1 MAYANEYG
9 SGINL
14 TALMIPTQAA
24 TVYAAQ
30 EASLYL
36 PGTMIPIVEV
46 NEGSA
51 SAQIAV
57 MGSVTA
63 TTVTNNGNGTQE
75 GPLNAAGDGI
85 DFPTILP
92 ANTAVPLNLDLI
104 AARSVIRDLGR
115 ADFNDFGRILGNS
128 IAAAVDARVSA
139 NLGALTVVAP
149 AGGAVT
155 LLDDP
160 YNAIGTIRNAGE
172 TGPLSC
178 VVSAAKYGD
187 FMKVI
192 GNAGFAGSETQ
203 NAAMRSGF
211 LGMIAGVPC
220 YVSSHFN
227 ATNTGLTTPDF
238 AVFSQDAV
246 RMATQG
252 GVKVEFER
260 QAAAVGTNIVASI
273 AFASAVIDTTR
284 GVTVGTA

>member
-51 SAQIAV
+51 SAQIAK
-57 MGSVTA
+57 MGTVAA
-63 TTVTNNGNGTQE
+63 TTVTNNG
-75 GPLNAAGDGI
+75 DGSAETDPGA

-92 ANTAVPLNLDLI
+92 SNTAVNLNLDLI

-128 IAAAVDARVSA
+128 IASAVDARVSA
-139 NLGALTVVAP
+139 NLGALGTVAP
-149 AGGAVT
+149 SAN
-155 LLDDP
+155 LLDDL
-160 YNAIGTIRNAGE
+160 YDAIGTIRDAGE

-273 AFASAVIDTTR
+273 AFASGVIDTTR

>member
-51 SAQIAV
+51 TAQIAV
-57 MGSVTA
+57 MGSVAA
-63 TTVTNNGNGTQE
+63 TTITNNG
-75 GPLNAAGDGI
+75 DGSAETDPGA

-92 ANTAVPLNLDLI
+92 SNTAVNLNLDLI

-128 IAAAVDARVSA
+128 IASAVDARVSA

-149 AGGAVT
+149 AGGVVT
-155 LLDDP
+155 LLDDL
-160 YNAIGTIRNAGE
+160 YNAIGTIRDAGE

-178 VVSAAKYGD
+178 VVSAAKYGA

-192 GNAGFAGSETQ
+192 GSASFAGGETQ

-273 AFASAVIDTTR
+273 AFASGVIDTTR

>member
-1 MAYANEYG
+1 MAYANEFG

-14 TALMIPTQAA
+14 TSLMIPTQAA
-24 TVYAAQ
+24 TVFAAQ

-36 PGTMIPIVEV
+36 PGILIPMVQV
-46 NEGSA
+46 NDGSA
-51 SAQIAV
+51 SAQIAK
-57 MGSVTA
+57 MGSVAAQTI
-63 TTVTNNGNGTQE
+63 TNNG
-75 GPLNAAGDGI
+75 DGSAETDPGADI
-85 DFPTILP
+85 STILP
-92 ANTAVPLNLDLI
+92 SNTAINLNLDLI

-149 AGGAVT
+149 AGGVVT
-155 LLDDP
+155 LLDDL

-172 TGPLSC
+172 TGPLNC
-178 VVSAAKYGD
+178 VVAAAKYGD

-211 LGMIAGVPC
+211 IGTIAGTPC
-220 YVSSHFN
+220 YVSSAFN

-246 RMATQG
+246 RLATQG

-273 AFASAVIDTTR
+273 AFANGVIDTTR

>member
-14 TALMIPTQAA
+14 SALMIPTRSA
-24 TVYAAQ
+24 VVFAAQ
-30 EASLYL
+30 EQSLYL
-36 PGTMIPIVEV
+36 PGNMVPITEV
-46 NEGSA
+46 GEGSSSIQVA
-51 SAQIAV
+51 K
-57 MGSVTA
+57 MGSVAA
-63 TTVTNNGNGTQE
+63 TTVANNGNGGNETDP
-75 GPLNAAGDGI
+75 GADL
-85 DFPTILP
+85 PTVLA
-92 ANTAVPLNLDLI
+92 ANTRSFIDLDLI

-128 IAAAVDARVSA
+128 IATAVDARVSA

-149 AGGAVT
+149 AGGVVT
-155 LLDDP
+155 LLDDL
-160 YNAIGTIRNAGE
+160 YDAIGTIRAAGE
-172 TGPLSC
+172 TGPLNC

-192 GNAGFAGSETQ
+192 GNAGFAASETQ
-203 NAAMRSGF
+203 NAAMRTGF
-211 LGMIAGVPC
+211 IGVLAGVPC
-220 YVSSHFN
+220 YVSSSFN

-238 AVFSQDAV
+238 AVFSMDAV

-260 QAAAVGTNIVASI
+260 RAAAVGTDIVASI
-273 AFASAVIDTTR
+273 AFGSAVIDTTR

>member
-51 SAQIAV
+51 TAQIAV
-57 MGSVTA
+57 MGSVAA
-63 TTVTNNGNGTQE
+63 TTITNNG
-75 GPLNAAGDGI
+75 DGSAETDPGA

-92 ANTAVPLNLDLI
+92 SNTAVNLNLDLI

-128 IAAAVDARVSA
+128 IASAVDARVSA
-139 NLGALTVVAP
+139 NLGALGTVAP
-149 AGGAVT
+149 SAN
-155 LLDDP
+155 LLDDL
-160 YNAIGTIRNAGE
+160 YDAIGTIRDAGE

-273 AFASAVIDTTR
+273 AFASGVIDTTR

>member
-14 TALMIPTQAA
+14 TALMVPTQAA
-24 TVYAAQ
+24 TVFAAQ

-36 PGTMIPIVEV
+36 PGLLVPVV
-46 NEGSA
+46 QVAQGSA

-63 TTVTNNGNGTQE
+63 QTITNNGDGTQE
-75 GPLNAAGDGI
+75 TDPGV
-85 DFPTILP
+85 DFAPRLP
-92 ANTAVPLNLDLI
+92 ANTSKTIDLDLI
-104 AARSVIRDLGR
+104 ASRTVIRDLGGV
-115 ADFNDFGRILGNS
+115 DFNNFGRIMGNS
-128 IAAAVDARVSA
+128 IASAVDARVSA
-139 NLGALTVVAP
+139 KLGAMTVVAP
-149 AGGAVT
+149 GGGALT
-155 LLDDP
+155 LLDDL
-160 YNAIGTIRNAGE
+160 YTAIGTIRDNGE
-172 TGPLSC
+172 TGPLNC
-178 VVSAAKYGD
+178 VVSAAKYAD

-192 GNAGFAGSETQ
+192 GNVGFAGSSTQ
-203 NAAMRSGF
+203 NAAMQTG
-211 LGMIAGVPC
+211 LIGVIAGVPC

-238 AVFSQDAV
+238 AVFSADAV

-260 QAAAVGTNIVASI
+260 RAAAVGTDIVASI
-273 AFASAVIDTTR
+273 AFGVDVIDATR

>member
-1 MAYANEYG
+1 MAYANEFG

-57 MGSVTA
+57 MGSVA
-63 TTVTNNGNGTQE
+63 AQTVVNNGDGTLE
-75 GPLNAAGDGI
+75 TDPGA
-85 DFPTILP
+85 DFSTVLPT
-92 ANTAVPLNLDLI
+92 NTAVNLNLDLI

-128 IAAAVDARVSA
+128 IASAVDARVSA

-155 LLDDP
+155 LLDDL
-160 YNAIGTIRNAGE
+160 YTAIGTIRDAGE

-220 YVSSHFN
+220 FVSSAFN

-273 AFASAVIDTTR
+273 AFASGVIDTTR

>member
-14 TALMIPTQAA
+14 KALMIPTQAA

-30 EASLYL
+30 ENSLYL
-36 PGTMIPIVEV
+36 NGSMIPIVEV
-46 NEGSA
+46 GEGSS

-57 MGSVTA
+57 MG
-63 TTVTNNGNGTQE
+63 TVPVQTVVNNAGSQTQE
-75 GPLNAAGDGI
+75 IEI
-85 DFPTILP
+85 DFAAVLPT
-92 ANTAVPLNLDLI
+92 NTPTTIMLDLL
-104 AARSVIRDLGR
+104 AARSVIRDLGGV
-115 ADFNDFGRILGNS
+115 DFNNFGRILGS
-128 IAAAVDARVSA
+128 AIADSVDSRVSA

-155 LLDDP
+155 LLDDL
-160 YNAIGTIRNAGE
+160 YNAIGTIRDAGE
-172 TGPLSC
+172 TGPLNC

-220 YVSSHFN
+220 FVSAAFN
-227 ATNTGLTTPDF
+227 AANTGLTTPDF

-260 QAAAVGTNIVASI
+260 RAAAVGTDIVASI
-273 AFASAVIDTTR
+273 AFGSAVIDATR

>member
-1 MAYANEYG
+1 MAYANEFG

-36 PGTMIPIVEV
+36 PGTMIPIVQV
-46 NEGSA
+46 ADGSA
-51 SAQIAV
+51 SAQIAK
-57 MGSVTA
+57 MGTVA
-63 TTVTNNGNGTQE
+63 AQTVTNNGDGTQE
-75 GPLNAAGDGI
+75 IEVDMTVKL
-85 DFPTILP
+85 PT
-92 ANTAVPLNLDLI
+92 NTAININLDLI

-128 IAAAVDARVSA
+128 IATAVDARVSA

-149 AGGAVT
+149 AGGALT
-155 LLDDP
+155 LLDDL
-160 YNAIGTIRNAGE
+160 YTAIGTIRDAGE

-203 NAAMRSGF
+203 NAAMRSGY
-211 LGMIAGVPC
+211 LGTIAGVPC

-273 AFASAVIDTTR
+273 AFGSAVIDTTR

>member
-51 SAQIAV
+51 TAQIAV
-57 MGSVTA
+57 MGSVAA
-63 TTVTNNGNGTQE
+63 TTITNNG
-75 GPLNAAGDGI
+75 DGSAETDPGA

-92 ANTAVPLNLDLI
+92 SNTAVNLNLDLI

-128 IAAAVDARVSA
+128 IASAVDARVSA
-139 NLGALTVVAP
+139 NLGALGTVAP
-149 AGGAVT
+149 SAN
-155 LLDDP
+155 LLDDL
-160 YNAIGTIRNAGE
+160 YDAIGTIRDAGE

-178 VVSAAKYGD
+178 VVSAAKYGA

-192 GNAGFAGSETQ
+192 GSASFAGGETQ

-260 QAAAVGTNIVASI
+260 QAAAVGTNIVSSI
-273 AFASAVIDTTR
+273 AFASGVIDATR

>member
-57 MGSVTA
+57 MGSVAA
-63 TTVTNNGNGTQE
+63 TTVTNNG
-75 GPLNAAGDGI
+75 DGSAETDPGA

-92 ANTAVPLNLDLI
+92 SNTAVNLNLDLI

-128 IAAAVDARVSA
+128 IASAVDARVSA
-139 NLGALTVVAP
+139 NLGALGTVAP
-149 AGGAVT
+149 SAN
-155 LLDDP
+155 LLDDL
-160 YNAIGTIRNAGE
+160 YDAIGTIRDAGE

-227 ATNTGLTTPDF
+227 AANTGLTTPDF

-260 QAAAVGTNIVASI
+260 QAAAVGTNIVSSI
-273 AFASAVIDTTR
+273 AFASGVIDATR

>member
-57 MGSVTA
+57 MGSVAA
-63 TTVTNNGNGTQE
+63 TTVTNNG
-75 GPLNAAGDGI
+75 DGSAETDPGA

-92 ANTAVPLNLDLI
+92 SNTAVNLNLDLI

-128 IAAAVDARVSA
+128 IASAVDARVSA
-139 NLGALTVVAP
+139 NLGALGTVAP
-149 AGGAVT
+149 SAN
-155 LLDDP
+155 LLDDL
-160 YNAIGTIRNAGE
+160 YDAIGTIRDAGE

-178 VVSAAKYGD
+178 VVSAAKYGA

-192 GNAGFAGSETQ
+192 GSASFAGGETQ

-260 QAAAVGTNIVASI
+260 QAAAVGTNIVSSI
-273 AFASAVIDTTR
+273 AFASGVIDATR

>member
-1 MAYANEYG
+1 MAYANEFG

-57 MGSVTA
+57 MGSVA
-63 TTVTNNGNGTQE
+63 AQTVVNNGDGTLE
-75 GPLNAAGDGI
+75 TDPGA
-85 DFPTILP
+85 DFSTVLPT
-92 ANTAVPLNLDLI
+92 NTAVNLNLDLI

-128 IAAAVDARVSA
+128 IASAVDARVSA

-155 LLDDP
+155 LLDDL
-160 YNAIGTIRNAGE
+160 YTAIGTIRDAGE

-220 YVSSHFN
+220 FVSSAFN

-273 AFASAVIDTTR
+273 AFASGVIDATR

>member
-57 MGSVTA
+57 MGSVAA
-63 TTVTNNGNGTQE
+63 TTVTNNG
-75 GPLNAAGDGI
+75 DGSAETDPGA

-92 ANTAVPLNLDLI
+92 SNTAVNLNLDLI

-128 IAAAVDARVSA
+128 IASAVDARVSA
-139 NLGALTVVAP
+139 NLGALGTVAP
-149 AGGAVT
+149 SAN
-155 LLDDP
+155 LLDDL
-160 YNAIGTIRNAGE
+160 YDAIGTIRDAGE

-273 AFASAVIDTTR
+273 AFASGVIDTTR

>member
-57 MGSVTA
+57 MGSVAA
-63 TTVTNNGNGTQE
+63 TTVTNNG
-75 GPLNAAGDGI
+75 DGSAETDPGA

-92 ANTAVPLNLDLI
+92 SNTAVNLNLDLI

-128 IAAAVDARVSA
+128 IASAVDARVSA
-139 NLGALTVVAP
+139 NLGALGTVAP
-149 AGGAVT
+149 SAN
-155 LLDDP
+155 LLDDL
-160 YNAIGTIRNAGE
+160 YDAIGTIRDAGE

-260 QAAAVGTNIVASI
+260 QAAAVGTNIVSSI
-273 AFASAVIDTTR
+273 AFASGVIDATR